1 MPRRSNSPAHYAKGT
16 RSGLRLATHSPPTAC
31 RQTVSGSIS
40 LPSPGFFSPFPHG
53 TGSLSVAREYLALE
67 GGPSGFPRGFTCP
80 VVLGY
85 AGQRDQCD
93 FVYRAFTFC
102 GGSFQSLQLSPDF
115 VTLRGSPTSAPQP
128 RTGFRQSGLGY
139 SPFARRYL
147 GNRVFFLFLEV
158 LRCFSSLGSRHATYG
173 FSDGRLGITPAGFPH
188 SGILGSKPA
197 CGSPRLI
204 AASHALHRFLAPRHP
219 PFALSSLTTNFI
231 TYIWRTSLGYTREST
246 YSVVKEPRGQS
257 RDSIYRFS
265 PGGDDRSRTG
275 DPLLAKQVLSQLSYI
290 PNAAILVGLPGVE
303 PGTSRL
309 SSARSSRLS

>member
-93 FVYRAFTFC
+93 FAYRAFTFC
-102 GGSFQSLQLSPDF
+102 GGSFQSLRLSPDL

-128 RTGFRQSGLGY
+128 RTGLRQSGLGY
-139 SPFARRYL
+139 SPFARRYS

-158 LRCFSSLGSRHATYG
+158 LRCFSSLGSRRATYG

-231 TYIWRTSLGYTREST
+231 AYLWRTSLGYTREST
-246 YSVVKEPRGQS
+246 YSIVKELRGQS
-257 RDSIYRFS
+257 RDISYRF
-265 PGGDDRSRTG
+265 RR
-275 DPLLAKQVLSQLSYI
+275 
-290 PNAAILVGLPGVE
+290 LVEMTGVE
-303 PGTSRL
+303 PATPCLQSRC
-309 SSARSSRLS
+309 SPN

>member
-1 MPRRSNSPAHYAKGT
+1 MRR
-16 RSGLRLATHSPPTAC
+16 HSPPTAC

-102 GGSFQSLQLSPDF
+102 GGTFQSLQLSPDL

-128 RTGFRQSGLGY
+128 RTGLRRPGLGC
-139 SPFARRYL
+139 SPFARRYS

-158 LRCFSSLGSRHATYG
+158 LRCFSSLGSRRATYG

-219 PFALSSLTTNFI
+219 PSALSSLTTVLRGPKDASKTLWLLEDLVFGFQ
-231 TYIWRTSLGYTREST
+231 RAG
-246 YSVVKEPRGQS
+246 EPQ
-257 RDSIYRFS
+257 
-265 PGGDDRSRTG
+265 
-275 DPLLAKQVLSQLSYI
+275 
-290 PNAAILVGLPGVE
+290 
-303 PGTSRL
+303 
-309 SSARSSRLS
+309 

>member
-85 AGQRDQCD
+85 AGQRDQYD
-93 FVYRAFTFC
+93 FAYRAFTFY
-102 GGSFQSLQLSPDF
+102 GGSFQSLRLSPDL

-128 RTGFRQSGLGY
+128 RTGLRQSGLGY
-139 SPFARRYL
+139 SPFARRYS

-158 LRCFSSLGSRHATYG
+158 LRCFSSLGSRRATYG

-219 PFALSSLTTNFI
+219 PFALSSLTTNFFA
-231 TYIWRTSLGYTREST
+231 YFWRTSCLATLENQRIRLSKNFAARAAT
-246 YSVVKEPRGQS
+246 V
-257 RDSIYRFS
+257 SIAYWR
-265 PGGDDRSRTG
+265 
-275 DPLLAKQVLSQLSYI
+275 
-290 PNAAILVGLPGVE
+290 LVEMTGVE
-303 PGTSRL
+303 PATPCLQSRC
-309 SSARSSRLS
+309 SPN